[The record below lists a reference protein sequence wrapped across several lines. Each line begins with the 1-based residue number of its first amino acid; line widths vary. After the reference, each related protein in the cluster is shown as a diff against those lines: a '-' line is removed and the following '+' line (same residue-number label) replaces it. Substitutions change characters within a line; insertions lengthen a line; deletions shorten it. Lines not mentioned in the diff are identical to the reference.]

1 MKNIIIV
8 LGLLNVLTACQS
20 LTKNNSDLENSKIFG
35 EPFNDSTEVIV
46 TMDSLNKSF
55 PLQSNMEGVFSGKV
69 TSVCHSRGCWIKLD
83 AGNGKEVYVGTDEK
97 ITMPKSI
104 VGKTVTV
111 NGYAYMDTTSVE
123 DLRRY
128 AKQDGKSKEEI
139 EKINE
144 PLVEVSILATGV
156 KIK

>member
-1 MKNIIIV
+1 
-8 LGLLNVLTACQS
+8 
-20 LTKNNSDLENSKIFG
+20 
-35 EPFNDSTEVIV
+35 
-46 TMDSLNKSF
+46 
-55 PLQSNMEGVFSGKV
+55 
-69 TSVCHSRGCWIKLD
+69 
-83 AGNGKEVYVGTDEK
+83 
-97 ITMPKSI
+97 
-104 VGKTVTV
+104 
-111 NGYAYMDTTSVE
+111 MDTTSVE